1 MKLVKIFIV
10 FLTAVFMA
18 LPVAADTKSSA
29 DCPRYFAGTIEI
41 SSTQMAFIISA
52 QKGGGV
58 LEFQGGEHEFSI
70 GGLGVGGIGVQK
82 INAVGVVYNLE
93 KLEDFSG
100 TYGQARAGITVGK
113 GKGAI
118 TLSNPQCVV
127 IELKS
132 SAEGVALSTG
142 IDGMSIKLK

>member
-1 MKLVKIFIV
+1 MKSVRIFIV
-10 FLTAVFMA
+10 FLMAVFMA
-18 LPVAADTKSSA
+18 LPVAADTKSS
-29 DCPRYFAGTIEI
+29 DECPRYFAGTVEI

-58 LEFQGGEHEFSI
+58 LEFEGSEHEFSI
-70 GGLGVGGIGVQK
+70 GGLGVGGVGVQT

-93 KLEDFSG
+93 NLEDFSG
-100 TYGQARAGITVGK
+100 AYGQARAGITVGK

-132 SAEGVALSTG
+132 STEGVALSVG
-142 IDGMSIKLK
+142 VDGMNIKLK

>member
-1 MKLVKIFIV
+1 MKSVKIFIV
-10 FLTAVFMA
+10 FLIAVFMA

-29 DCPRYFAGTIEI
+29 DCPRYFAGTVEI

-52 QKGGGV
+52 QTGGGV
-58 LEFQGGEHEFSI
+58 LEFEGGEHEFSI
-70 GGLGVGGIGVQK
+70 GGLGVGGVGVQT

-93 KLEDFSG
+93 NLEDFSG
-100 TYGQARAGITVGK
+100 AYGQGRAGITVGK

-132 SAEGVALSTG
+132 STEGIALSVG
-142 IDGMSIKLK
+142 VDGMNIKLK